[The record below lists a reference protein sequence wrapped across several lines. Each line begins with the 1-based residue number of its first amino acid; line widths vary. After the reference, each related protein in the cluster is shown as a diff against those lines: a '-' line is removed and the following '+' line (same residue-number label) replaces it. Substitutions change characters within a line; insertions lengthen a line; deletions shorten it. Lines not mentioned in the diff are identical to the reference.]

1 MTHKGTFPLE
11 TERLILRRFTEAD
24 ADAMFKNW
32 SSDPEVSKFL
42 TWQPHE
48 NKAVSESIL
57 HQWVSDYNN
66 LYSYN
71 WAIVPK
77 TLNEPIG
84 SISVVRS
91 NMETE
96 TATIGYCIGKAWW
109 HKGFIT
115 EAFTAVIKFLF
126 EEVGVNRIEAC
137 HDPRNPNS
145 GAVMKKCGLV
155 YEGTNRQAG
164 KNNMDGFCDE
174 AWYAILYED
183 YIIKDIVEP

>member
-1 MTHKGTFPLE
+1 MTHKGTLPLE
-11 TERLILRRFTEAD
+11 TERLILRRFTEND
-24 ADAMFKNW
+24 AEAMFKNW
-32 SSDPEVSKFL
+32 TSDPEVTKFL

-57 HQWVSDYNN
+57 RQWVFDYDN
-66 LYSYN
+66 LFNYN

-109 HKGFIT
+109 HKGIMT
-115 EAFTAVIKFLF
+115 EAFKAVIRFLF
-126 EEVGVNRIEAC
+126 EEVGVNRIQAC

-145 GAVMKKCGLV
+145 GAVMRKCGLV
-155 YEGTNRQAG
+155 YEGTHRQSG

-174 AWYAILYED
+174 AWYAILAA
-183 YIIKDIVEP
+183 KLRS